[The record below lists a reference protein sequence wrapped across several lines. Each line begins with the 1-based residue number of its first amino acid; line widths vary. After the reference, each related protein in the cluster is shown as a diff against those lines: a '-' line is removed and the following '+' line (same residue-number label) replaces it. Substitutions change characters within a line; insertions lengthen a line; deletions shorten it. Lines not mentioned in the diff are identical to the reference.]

1 MKAAVVHGANDIRLE
16 EVPRP
21 FPEPGDIVVRV
32 RASGI
37 CATDIKTLLGQGL
50 PKKLPT
56 ILGHEVAGE
65 VSALGE
71 GVKDFAAG
79 DRVAVYPI
87 AVCGECDYCT
97 NERHN
102 LCRHE
107 FGLAHGIDGGFA
119 EYVRIPRQILNV
131 GGVVK
136 IPADIPFE
144 LAALAE
150 PISCGLAALRVNRVN
165 PGDTVA
171 VVGAGP
177 MGMIHLLL
185 GKWRAANVIII
196 EQKPNRQEF
205 AKKLGADAVIDPQTQ
220 DPIAAVKELTNG
232 DGADVVITSLSDPQ
246 VIENSLP
253 LVKKGGVFNIFGGPP
268 AGHRISLDPRW
279 IHYQE
284 ITITGSFAS
293 TPQDFREA
301 LYLITSHEVD
311 AGSLITDRFTLDKIL
326 DAVERARSLEMI
338 KGVVL
343 M

>member
-119 EYVRIPRQILNV
+119 EFVRIPRQILNV

-150 PISCGLAALRVNRVN
+150 QLRAGLPTLRDIYQALCR
-165 PGDTVA
+165 PG
-171 VVGAGP
+171 
-177 MGMIHLLL
+177 
-185 GKWRAANVIII
+185 R
-196 EQKPNRQEF
+196 
-205 AKKLGADAVIDPQTQ
+205 
-220 DPIAAVKELTNG
+220 
-232 DGADVVITSLSDPQ
+232 
-246 VIENSLP
+246 
-253 LVKKGGVFNIFGGPP
+253 
-268 AGHRISLDPRW
+268 DPREDLPGP
-279 IHYQE
+279 I
-284 ITITGSFAS
+284 
-293 TPQDFREA
+293 FRRDVLKMED
-301 LYLITSHEVD
+301 L
-311 AGSLITDRFTLDKIL
+311 RP
-326 DAVERARSLEMI
+326 EMI
-338 KGVVL
+338 LPGVVRNVVDFGAFIDVGVKQDGL
-343 M
+343 VHISEISEHYIKHPSEVLQVGEQVTVRVLDVDLKRQRIGLSLKGL

>member
-87 AVCGECDYCT
+87 AVCGECDYCRD
-97 NERHN
+97 ERHN

-119 EYVRIPRQILNV
+119 EFVRIPRQILNV